1 MLIGADWLR
10 IFPLIEAPIERIDL
24 TRGSFR

>member
-1 MLIGADWLR
+1 MLIGVDWLR
-10 IFPLIEAPIERIDL
+10 IFPLIEAPIERVDV